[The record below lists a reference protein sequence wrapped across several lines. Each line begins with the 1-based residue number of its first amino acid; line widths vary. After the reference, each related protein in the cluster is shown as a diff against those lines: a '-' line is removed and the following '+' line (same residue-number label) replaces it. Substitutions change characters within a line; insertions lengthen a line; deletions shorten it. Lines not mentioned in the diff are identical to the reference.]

1 MRPPSDSFQEQAGG
15 ELAIQ
20 PVGIP
25 QFRFQGGFFLFQI
38 LQARL
43 SSAEAQHGSLL
54 GVAGSVPPSSKGS
67 PSPVTSQRYENPSL
81 S

>member
-54 GVAGSVPPSSKGS
+54 GVARQRASVLKRITLAGDEPA
-67 PSPVTSQRYENPSL
+67 V
-81 S
+81 